1 MSKVARLPTDEQ
13 AGRQVNKQDKKN
25 RQLKKSVTDLLRD
38 VTTPESEREF
48 LKKRLEDDIRTV
60 LAQFAKELSQ
70 ARKLRH
76 K

>member
-13 AGRQVNKQDKKN
+13 PGHQVDKQEKKN

-70 ARKLRH
+70 ARKLRA